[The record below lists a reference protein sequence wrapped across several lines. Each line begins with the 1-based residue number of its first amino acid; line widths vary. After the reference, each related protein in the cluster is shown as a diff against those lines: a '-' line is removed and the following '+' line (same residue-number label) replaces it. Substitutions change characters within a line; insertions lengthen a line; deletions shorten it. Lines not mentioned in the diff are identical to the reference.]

1 MTENNHLDDLIDRYL
16 AVGPQSALEKRYI
29 QEYLES
35 KGYHWDKLAELPAP
49 QVKELMAAASRY
61 ASLKLAEV
69 EARKQFKDDIR
80 FDG

>member
-1 MTENNHLDDLIDRYL
+1 MSSQKNLDELLNRFL
-16 AVGPQSALEKRYI
+16 TTGPQAALEKRYI

-35 KGYHWDKLAELPAP
+35 KGYHWDKLAALPPA

-61 ASLKLAEV
+61 ASLKLAEI
-69 EARKQFKDDIR
+69 EARKQFKDEIN